1 VPFLWPDGTLSGKP
15 LYADGFIRQP
25 VCNVGTDAMRKQGL
39 MQVKVFFI
47 ISCLFLPNVFAH
59 QPRLVGNETNIVVDQ
74 PEISKAYYGSLSGKP
89 ATYRIEST
97 ESFRLYVNIL
107 VPDIEGIDKD
117 VSVKIL
123 KHGTVISILDGI
135 EHDWTQFYEP
145 FAGDHYFRGSEYI
158 QEQDAG
164 TYEIEVYSPDNQG
177 KYVLAIGD
185 REAFP
190 LGELVR
196 TYVVLPRLKSEI
208 FGKSPFS
215 AYFNIM
221 GIFLAVILVIAGVI
235 LITVFYS
242 IKLIRK
248 RNRQKLSQKAI
259 IL

>member
-1 VPFLWPDGTLSGKP
+1 
-15 LYADGFIRQP
+15 
-25 VCNVGTDAMRKQGL
+25 MRKQGL
-39 MQVKVFFI
+39 MKAKYFFI
-47 ISCLFLPNVFAH
+47 ISCQFLPTVFAH
-59 QPRLVGNETNIVVDQ
+59 QPRLVGNDANVVVDQ
-74 PEISKAYYGSLSGKP
+74 PEISKAYYSSLNGKP
-89 ATYRIEST
+89 VTYRIEST

-123 KHGTVISILDGI
+123 KHGTVISILDGS

-145 FAGDHYFRGSEYI
+145 FAGDHYFRGSEYVK
-158 QEQDAG
+158 EQDAG
-164 TYEIEVYSPDNQG
+164 TYEIKVYSPDNQG

-196 TYVVLPRLKSEI
+196 TYMVLPRLKSDF

-221 GIFLAVILVIAGVI
+221 GVFLAVILVIAGVI
-235 LITVFYS
+235 FMTVLYS
-242 IKLIRK
+242 IKFIHKRLIRK
-248 RNRQKLSQKAI
+248 KLSQDP
-259 IL
+259 ILGNL

>member
-1 VPFLWPDGTLSGKP
+1 MQAKFFL
-15 LYADGFIRQP
+15 
-25 VCNVGTDAMRKQGL
+25 
-39 MQVKVFFI
+39 I
-47 ISCLFLPNVFAH
+47 ISCLFLPDVFAH
-59 QPRLVGNETNIVVDQ
+59 QPRLVGNETNILVDQ

-97 ESFRLYVNIL
+97 EPFRLYVNIL
-107 VPDIEGIDKD
+107 VPDIQGVDKD
-117 VSVKIL
+117 FSVKIL
-123 KHGTVISILDGI
+123 KQGEVISILGGGGF
-135 EHDWTQFYEP
+135 DWKQFYEP
-145 FAGDHYFRGSEYI
+145 FAGDHYFRGSEYV
-158 QEQDAG
+158 QEQVAG
-164 TYEIEVYSPDNQG
+164 TYEIEVYSPDNLG

-196 TYVVLPRLKSEI
+196 TYAVLPRLKSEF

-221 GIFLAVILVIAGVI
+221 GIFLAVILFIAGI
-235 LITVFYS
+235 ISITIIYS

-248 RNRQKLSQKAI
+248 RLDRKMLSRKTI

>member
-1 VPFLWPDGTLSGKP
+1 
-15 LYADGFIRQP
+15 
-25 VCNVGTDAMRKQGL
+25 MRKQGL
-39 MQVKVFFI
+39 MKANFFFI
-47 ISCLFLPNVFAH
+47 ILCLFLPNVFAH
-59 QPRLVGNETNIVVDQ
+59 QPRLVGNETNVVVDQ

-97 ESFRLYVNIL
+97 EPFRLYVNIL
-107 VPDIEGIDKD
+107 VPDMEGIDKD

-123 KHGTVISILDGI
+123 RQGTVISILDGI

-145 FAGDHYFRGSEYI
+145 FAGDHYFRGSEYVK
-158 QEQDAG
+158 EQDAG
-164 TYEIEVYSPDNQG
+164 TYDIEVYSPDNQG

-196 TYVVLPRLKSEI
+196 TYAVLPRLKSEF

-221 GIFLAVILVIAGVI
+221 GIFLAVILVITGVI
-235 LITVFYS
+235 SVTVFYG
-242 IKLIRK
+242 IRLIRK
-248 RNRQKLSQKAI
+248 RLRISHKIRS
-259 IL
+259 

>member
-1 VPFLWPDGTLSGKP
+1 MS
-15 LYADGFIRQP
+15 
-25 VCNVGTDAMRKQGL
+25 KQDIT
-39 MQVKVFFI
+39 QVKYFFI
-47 ISCLFLPNVFAH
+47 ISCLFLANVFAH
-59 QPRLVGNETNIVVDQ
+59 QPRLVGNETTILVDQ

-89 ATYRIEST
+89 VTYRIESPDP
-97 ESFRLYVNIL
+97 FRLYVNIL

-123 KHGTVISILDGI
+123 KQGAVISILDGI
-135 EHDWTQFYEP
+135 EHDWTHFYEP
-145 FAGDHYFRGSEYI
+145 FAGDHYFRGSEYVK
-158 QEQDAG
+158 EQDAG

-177 KYVLAIGD
+177 KYVLAVGD
-185 REAFP
+185 KEAFP

-196 TYVVLPRLKSEI
+196 TYAVLPRLKSEF

-221 GIFLAVILVIAGVI
+221 GIFLAVILVIAGVL

-248 RNRQKLSQKAI
+248 RFNRQKLSQKAI